1 MAFAAM
7 GTNIFVTTN
16 PRCRYDDHAPKLFV
30 YDAETSALSGGSH
43 LPLDQPKAAL

>member
-16 PRCRYDDHAPKLFV
+16 PRYRYDDHAPKLFV